1 MEVAPKKRL
10 PDSLQNGLSGPVG
23 RWNALSSNAL
33 KTAALPPGIFWI
45 QHCCE
50 KLAFGNSIVLRTRR
64 STLGRVYV

>member
-1 MEVAPKKRL
+1 
-10 PDSLQNGLSGPVG
+10 
-23 RWNALSSNAL
+23 L

-64 STLGRVYV
+64 STLGGFTSDAGRLP